1 MGGGRCG
8 REKCESHL
16 PSLHPHRK
24 KVGAQS
30 ENGKSWAPGTPR
42 LARLVCMASS
52 DPLPGPDA
60 KSPAFPND
68 FFSHELER
76 LPALAGACAADG
88 TITKRHNHQAA
99 GEEAISRARRC
110 ARHCCGGSGE
120 QGSREAGVRAM
131 PMPVSSVLMCIEHAH
146 FL

>member
-1 MGGGRCG
+1 MAVSDLYQIVVGTHGSSAAKYVYLTCIQRVSYVYPKIHKIRLKYAIIRVL
-8 REKCESHL
+8 RENYPKSEGKHPPIL
-16 PSLHPHRK
+16 RATPSAHSPEQK

-52 DPLPGPDA
+52 DPLPAPDA

-76 LPALAGACAADG
+76 LPALAGACA
-88 TITKRHNHQAA
+88 R
-99 GEEAISRARRC
+99 
-110 ARHCCGGSGE
+110 
-120 QGSREAGVRAM
+120 
-131 PMPVSSVLMCIEHAH
+131 
-146 FL
+146 

>member
-1 MGGGRCG
+1 
-8 REKCESHL
+8 
-16 PSLHPHRK
+16 
-24 KVGAQS
+24 
-30 ENGKSWAPGTPR
+30 
-42 LARLVCMASS
+42 MASS

-99 GEEAISRARRC
+99 GEEAIPRARRC
-110 ARHCCGGSGE
+110 ARHCCRGSGE
-120 QGSREAGVRAM
+120 QGRREAAAKKALAAM
-131 PMPVSSVLMCIEHAH
+131 LSTVS
-146 FL
+146 